1 MKYWLIAVSFFGA
14 LSGISQSYRLQIT
27 DPVICLD
34 YKKNQV
40 VVIEDSSYMLQISL
54 DTKNKTKRRLYI
66 DPQVRF
72 EDLRLRYQPVSEP
85 GSNIFFVDHGCGWLL
100 ELRND
105 SIIRIDESF
114 HHQNQFNGA
123 YFIHNGKPHVFG
135 GYGLFTTKSI
145 ITRFDFNL
153 GQWYLLEEKQPL
165 FCFVGSIYHKSKD
178 HLYVVNS
185 LVGANWNKH
194 NQVYTYDLKRN
205 VWRFLNSFKFLDTL
219 GKSIYPLINGN
230 LLIYGDKLFEFDFQ
244 KGQIEKYQLKTDNW
258 CRKVFKMDGFYLLF
272 GSSTNYNRQTAFGWL
287 QIFNEK
293 EFNNKFHVESIP
305 MYEEHTIAFN
315 QPKNLWIIVAAI
327 FVVLVILYWRHK
339 KRRNPKVNKVQGTS
353 KQVEDVLR
361 FWLSKPE
368 YLLELSE
375 INDFVNYD
383 EPSPDTLKKR
393 RETLLRQFSSELA
406 QEYGFLEDN
415 IYTTQSHPKDKRMK
429 LLVLNSML
437 VNKVKKENS
446 SKFI

>member
-1 MKYWLIAVSFFGA
+1 MKYWLIAVSFFGV

-54 DTKNKTKRRLYI
+54 DTKKKTKRRLYI

-85 GSNIFFVDHGCGWLL
+85 GSNIFFVDAGCGWLL

-105 SIIRIDESF
+105 SIIRIDQSF

-123 YFIHNGKPHVFG
+123 YFIHEGKPHVFG

-145 ITRFDFNL
+145 ITSFDFNL
-153 GQWYLLEEKQPL
+153 GQWYLLDEKQPL
-165 FCFVGSIYHKSKD
+165 FSFVGSIYQKSKD
-178 HLYVVNS
+178 HLYVVTA
-185 LVGANWNKH
+185 LVGASWNKH
-194 NQVYTYDLKRN
+194 NQVYTYHLKQKR
-205 VWRFLNSFKFLDTL
+205 WRFINTLKFLDTL
-219 GKSIYPLINGN
+219 SKSIYPLISGN
-230 LLIYGDKLFEFDFQ
+230 MLIYGDKLFEFNFQ
-244 KGQIEKYQLKTDNW
+244 EGQIEKYQLKTNNW
-258 CRKVFKMDGFYLLF
+258 CGKVFKMDDFYLLF

-293 EFNNKFHVESIP
+293 EFNNKFHLDSIP
-305 MYEEHTIAFN
+305 IFEEDTIELSRSTYLWGIIAF
-315 QPKNLWIIVAAI
+315 I
-327 FVVLVILYWRHK
+327 FVVLAFLYWRHK
-339 KRRNPKVNKVQGTS
+339 KRPSPKVNKVQGLS
-353 KQVEDVLR
+353 EHIEDVLR
-361 FWLSKPE
+361 FWLNKPG
-368 YLLELSE
+368 YVLELSE